1 MCNCTREYLRPK
13 CKVLYVRRKSSHN
26 GTNPYVN
33 IYYIYTHCQYHIV
46 YNANNSCVHS
56 FVLFRFKDE
65 HTQNVSA
72 VVADSISL
80 TVQDPEFVLDHKYD
94 ETALVDSSSGVH
106 ETCMPCSAPKVE
118 ALPMEEPPTDYLW
131 SDFSED
137 IPLDSPA
144 QNTPKE
150 HCIPRAFEENFRS
163 VLYCSCES
171 YQKWLTNA
179 VGVIQSNRQLVVK
192 VCATR

>member
-1 MCNCTREYLRPK
+1 MVT
-13 CKVLYVRRKSSHN
+13 
-26 GTNPYVN
+26 
-33 IYYIYTHCQYHIV
+33 
-46 YNANNSCVHS
+46 
-56 FVLFRFKDE
+56 
-65 HTQNVSA
+65 
-72 VVADSISL
+72 DSISL

-144 QNTPKE
+144 QNTPRE
-150 HCIPRAFEENFRS
+150 HYIPRAFEENFSS

-192 VCATR
+192 VCATS